1 MKKTIA
7 VLLVGMILLI
17 SANSVLA
24 YDRFCDSCGV
34 IVDGYDECYRRTS
47 ATYNCP
53 YLTVPIEEE
62 VVIGCTGGFWWCFT
76 DWCCIYGHG
85 TWTTNDHLHGSFGH
99 FSNCLLEDGVHCIY

>member
-17 SANSVLA
+17 SANSVLV

-34 IVDGYDECYRRTS
+34 IVDGYDECYRRTEGY
-47 ATYNCP
+47 YNC
-53 YLTVPIEEE
+53 YYFYDEEIECP
-62 VVIGCTGGFWWCFT
+62 GQFWHCYT

-85 TWTTNDHLHGSFGH
+85 TWTSRVHVHGSAYH
-99 FSNCLLEDGVHCIY
+99 TCGVFMKGTHCPY